1 MECLTGTLNAAKG
14 LTGAAG
20 AGCAPRPFV
29 CAPSFLIAE
38 PKTWKMES
46 LYTGFALLLIAIP
59 SVEVRN
65 SDFESRAKE
74 VASDDDVKRRK
85 SY

>member
-1 MECLTGTLNAAKG
+1 MGTLNAAKG

-38 PKTWKMES
+38 PKTWKMGS
-46 LYTGFALLLIAIP
+46 PYTGIALLIIAIP
-59 SVEVRN
+59 SVRVRN
-65 SDFESRAKE
+65 HGHFDSPAKE
-74 VASDDDVKRRK
+74 IASADDVKRRK
-85 SY
+85 